1 MSQENV
7 EVVRRAYAAMKAGAL
22 DEFISCFDP
31 EVEFSSRVLELEGT
45 FRGHEG
51 LREWVT
57 GLLAAF
63 PDWNP
68 SIVEMRDLGDRALI
82 HGSMRGEGASSGVGI
97 QEDFWQAVEFRGGR
111 MVWYAAFRTEAEALE
126 AVGLRE

>member
-1 MSQENV
+1 
-7 EVVRRAYAAMKAGAL
+7 VRSTSSSAT
-22 DEFISCFDP
+22 SDP
-31 EVEFSSRVLELEGT
+31 EIEFSSRVLELEGT

-68 SIVEMRDLGDRALI
+68 SIVEIRDLGDRVLI
-82 HGSMRGEGASSGVGI
+82 HASVRGEGASSGVGI
-97 QEDFWQAVEFRGGR
+97 QHDFWQAVEFRGGR
-111 MVWYAAFRTEAEALE
+111 VVWYAAFRTEREALE
-126 AVGLRE
+126 AVGPRE